1 MRLFLILFLVP
12 FAVLANEDG
21 CTETAIGIIPGS
33 GGGDATITL
42 TILDTW
48 TPSWAGQCL
57 GMDVWETGS
66 SVNVI
71 FSSRSDMQINSLDP
85 VSGTSAGTID
95 LDGGNTNCFGVA
107 WNNDLTTP
115 IYHTDDWSDN
125 VLYYTED
132 YGTSWST
139 VSNPAG
145 TQGRGMDCD
154 GTDYW
159 ITNSSAGLYRFTP
172 GGSSEAISVP
182 EVPSQMSGLTV
193 FPYLGDLGLC
203 ITTYNNHYFYFYVWD
218 GSTATYLGNAAC
230 PTAVSGSYGLAYSDD
245 RGTIFWSYNSGG
257 YQIAEVDFVIDVA
270 LDRMTWGEIK
280 ATF

>member
-1 MRLFLILFLVP
+1 MKLFVILFLIP

-21 CTETAIGIIPGS
+21 CTESAIGISPEPG
-33 GGGDATITL
+33 GADATITL
-42 TILDTW
+42 TVLDTW
-48 TPSWAGQCL
+48 TPSWAAQCL

-66 SVNVI
+66 AVNVI
-71 FSSRSDMQINSLDP
+71 FSSRGDMQINSLDP

-139 VSNPAG
+139 VSNPAAS
-145 TQGRGMDCD
+145 QGRGMDFD

-159 ITNSSAGLYRFTP
+159 ISNSSSGVIRFTP
-172 GGSSEAISVP
+172 GGSSEAISLP
-182 EVPSQMSGLTV
+182 EAPSQLSGVTV
-193 FPYLGDLGLC
+193 FPYLGDIGLC
-203 ITTYNNHYFYFYVWD
+203 VTTYNNHFFYFYVWD

-230 PTAVSGSYGLAYSDD
+230 PTGCSSSYGLAYSDD

-257 YQIAEVDFVIDVA
+257 YRISEVDFVIDVA